1 MKRQCL
7 VLLVENNAGV
17 LARISSLF
25 VQRGFNIDSLTVSPT
40 ETEKLSRITLVT
52 TGDTKTLNQIIK
64 QSSKLNEA
72 KLVFPIEEEFSLVRE
87 ILMVKFA
94 NDNANKDE
102 IIKIGDSY
110 GAKVIDSFGANI
122 IDITN
127 GCFVAE
133 LSASSQKIDEFLE
146 ATAAYEMI
154 EMCRSGAIAMER
166 GKVSYDIN

>member
-40 ETEKLSRITLVT
+40 EVERLSRITIVT
-52 TGDTKTLNQIIK
+52 TGDTKTLNQIAK
-64 QSSKLNEA
+64 QTAKLNEA

-87 ILMVKFA
+87 IIMVKFA
-94 NDNANKDE
+94 NDNPNKATILE
-102 IIKIGDSY
+102 IAQTFGGSLLDVTSE
-110 GAKVIDSFGANI
+110 SFI
-122 IDITN
+122 I
-127 GCFVAE
+127 E
-133 LSASSQKIDEFLE
+133 LSSTPQKIDDFLE
-146 ATAAYEMI
+146 AVEEYSLV

-166 GKVSYDIN
+166 GADDYDI